1 MQSGF
6 YSMLSAQAVPTVA
19 LGCWHLGHSHQAWPA
34 LQDCHVPAV
43 CTVLLTR
50 PAAVPRH
57 WRQSGG
63 AGARDTFAQL
73 HWR

>member
-34 LQDCHVPAV
+34 LK
-43 CTVLLTR
+43 TVMCQQCAL
-50 PAAVPRH
+50 
-57 WRQSGG
+57 
-63 AGARDTFAQL
+63 FC
-73 HWR
+73 